1 MKSKIITG
9 SGSVIALLY
18 TLLIILA
25 MDGFDRT
32 GVINSTIDF
41 FGFENGNVCAILL
54 FLCCVTALVLYYIV
68 ISKGKDNA
76 IGVGLI
82 ISFII
87 GAILLILAVKI
98 TSVQKY
104 LFDFYISWFY
114 HGVYYEGE
122 DKVPQVF
129 SFISR
134 LVVLCFCCGSIISL
148 FIVKSINLSLIKM

>member
-1 MKSKIITG
+1 MKGKIIAG

-25 MDGFDRT
+25 VGGFDRA
-32 GVINSTIDF
+32 GVINSTANF
-41 FGFENGNVCAILL
+41 FGFESGNIFAVLL
-54 FLCCVTALVLYYIV
+54 FLFCVTVLVLYYIV
-68 ISKGKDNA
+68 FSKGKNNS
-76 IGVGLI
+76 IRVFLI
-82 ISFII
+82 ISFVI
-87 GAILLILAVKI
+87 GAVLLISIVEVA
-98 TSVQKY
+98 SVQKY

-148 FIVKSINLSLIKM
+148 FIVKSINRSLIKM

>member
-1 MKSKIITG
+1 MKSKVIAG
-9 SGSVIALLY
+9 AGSVIALLY

-25 MDGFDRT
+25 VDGFDRA
-32 GVINSTIDF
+32 GVINSTMDF
-41 FGFENGNVCAILL
+41 FGFDNGNVYAVLIS
-54 FLCCVTALVLYYIV
+54 FFCVAALVPYYIV
-68 ISKGKDNA
+68 ISKGKNNS
-76 IGVGLI
+76 IGVALI

-87 GAILLILAVKI
+87 GTVLLMLVVKI
-98 TSVQKY
+98 ASVQKY

-114 HGVYYEGE
+114 HGVYYDGE

-148 FIVKSINLSLIKM
+148 FIVKSINRSLVKM

>member
-1 MKSKIITG
+1 MKSKAISG

-18 TLLIILA
+18 TLVIILA
-25 MDGFDRT
+25 VAGFDRT
-32 GVINSTIDF
+32 GMINSTIDF
-41 FGFENGNVCAILL
+41 FGFENGNIYAVLL
-54 FLCCVTALVLYYIV
+54 FLCCVTILVLYYIV
-68 ISKGKDNA
+68 ISKSKNNA
-76 IGVGLI
+76 IGVVLI

-87 GAILLILAVKI
+87 GAVLLILVVKI

-134 LVVLCFCCGSIISL
+134 LIVLCFCCGGIISL
-148 FIVKSINLSLIKM
+148 FIVKSINRSLIKM